1 MDFFGIR
8 LIGIR
13 NPEERYE
20 KRKASGKK
28 KMSLFSSHGL
38 SPGHHRST
46 CIKTSAKHYFSF
58 NIALQKRWG
67 YIDWVLLFFASPI
80 KIDTLKRFTIY
91 VDEL

>member
-8 LIGIR
+8 LMGIR
-13 NPEERYE
+13 NPKGRYE

-28 KMSLFSSHGL
+28 KMRLFSSHRP
-38 SPGHHRST
+38 SQGHHRST
-46 CIKTSAKHYFSF
+46 CIKMSAKHYFSF

-67 YIDWVLLFFASPI
+67 YFEWVLLFFDSPI

-91 VDEL
+91 VDDL